1 MSVNIVVEM
10 HHSIAFLSPL
20 GMLYTYSG
28 VQMISPSDS
37 SITFRNATIAAGGLF
52 AESSGSKCGSDLRS
66 LKIVRLNSVSVNF
79 AISSISFRF
88 AELELAL
95 PLMANMFFFWLIML
109 SVYL

>member
-1 MSVNIVVEM
+1 
-10 HHSIAFLSPL
+10 
-20 GMLYTYSG
+20 
-28 VQMISPSDS
+28 MISPSDS
-37 SITFRNATIAAGGLF
+37 SIAFRNATIAVGGLF

-79 AISSISFRF
+79 AMSSISFRF